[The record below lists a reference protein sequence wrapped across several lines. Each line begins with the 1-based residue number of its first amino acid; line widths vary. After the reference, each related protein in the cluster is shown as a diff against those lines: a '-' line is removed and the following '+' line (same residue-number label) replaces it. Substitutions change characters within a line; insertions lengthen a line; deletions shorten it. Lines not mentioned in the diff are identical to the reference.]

1 MQVKNELNFFV
12 NDSSDNG
19 EVDCNNDKES
29 RSSHS
34 SDHHNHRSSHEHH
47 RSHRSSNKRLK
58 RKNKKFKENLKS
70 FIRRNKKYLI
80 YLAITLV
87 LVVSLVMFGV
97 YLDEVLSYSNDF
109 EKETSENV
117 ANSNFSELQI
127 SVPFYDKDVVIV
139 GPAVKELMDSDS
151 GVDVN
156 RLFNKYKGTSDR
168 LDIGLPVKISYN
180 IDKIPDGYN
189 VKSSEYLVSENVD
202 FKNPLVFKTTGNINS
217 VDVYH
222 LKTGTQYYYKIILS
236 FNNGNVSSV
245 SGSFKTATGPRVL
258 TLDGVYN
265 LRDIGGYTTSD
276 GKAIKQGILYRGC
289 EIDGSIEE
297 HYKISS
303 DGLNTMLSNF
313 GIKTDIDLRASTDNK
328 YGTDALGSGVKHIYY
343 SAPMYSNI
351 FNDDIN
357 REKIRA
363 IFADLADAKNY
374 PVYLHCTY
382 GTDRTGTVVYLLEG
396 LLGVDEETLL
406 KDYKLSGLHHGAV
419 SIEAMNEFVNN
430 VKQLP
435 GDTIE
440 EKIEGYLL
448 SIGITVDEIANIRAI
463 FLNN

>member
-1 MQVKNELNFFV
+1 MENKKELKFFL
-12 NDSSDNG
+12 NDEENSAST
-19 EVDCNNDKES
+19 EAEDKKAHK
-29 RSSHS
+29 SSHTHS
-34 SDHHNHRSSHEHH
+34 HHSHHGHHSHH
-47 RSHRSSNKRLK
+47 RHSSKKRSQQENK
-58 RKNKKFKENLKS
+58 NQKENFKN
-70 FIRRNKKYLI
+70 FIKRNKKYLI
-80 YLAITLV
+80 YLGITL
-87 LVVSLVMFGV
+87 LLILSLVIFGV
-97 YLDEVLSYSNDF
+97 YLDSIMSYSDGSEDEDSNDIT
-109 EKETSENV
+109 EQTYSDLK
-117 ANSNFSELQI
+117 I
-127 SVPFYDKDVVIV
+127 SVPFFEDEVVIV
-139 GPAVKELMDSDS
+139 GPAVVELMNADSS
-151 GVDVN
+151 VEVKN
-156 RLFNKYKGTSDR
+156 IYNKYKSASDR
-168 LDIGLPVKISYN
+168 LDVGLPVKLKYN
-180 IDKIPDGYN
+180 IDKISVGYN
-189 VKSSEYLVSENVD
+189 VKSTEFLVSETSD
-202 FKNPLVFKTTGNINS
+202 FKSPLVFKTEGSKNY

-222 LKTGTQYYYKIILS
+222 LKTGTQYYYKIILT

-313 GIKTDIDLRASTDNK
+313 GIKTDMDLRASTDNK

-363 IFADLADAKNY
+363 IFADLADANNY

-435 GDTIE
+435 GETIE

-448 SIGITVDEIANIRAI
+448 SIGVTVDEIANIRAI